1 MAVAGKFRS
10 FEAAFGHVAIL
21 TNSVCEDEVSF
32 GREEEKEKEIEKEH
46 ELARS
51 RDFVGKRSWRAKSI
65 GKLEES
71 ASVFTAILKAQTV

>member
-32 GREEEKEKEIEKEH
+32 GERRRRRRSMNWRE
-46 ELARS
+46 
-51 RDFVGKRSWRAKSI
+51 VGI
-65 GKLEES
+65 LLESE
-71 ASVFTAILKAQTV
+71 AGGPKA